1 MFTITEKKVP
11 SNTIVV
17 EAPKGR
23 GHMPPPSRKFQD
35 KRRKLLDRYHK
46 ESFHG

>member
-1 MFTITEKKVP
+1 MITIKEKKVP

-23 GHMPPPSRKFQD
+23 GHMPPPSRKFKD
-35 KRRKLLDRYHK
+35 KRRKLLDRFIK
-46 ESFHG
+46 ESFNG